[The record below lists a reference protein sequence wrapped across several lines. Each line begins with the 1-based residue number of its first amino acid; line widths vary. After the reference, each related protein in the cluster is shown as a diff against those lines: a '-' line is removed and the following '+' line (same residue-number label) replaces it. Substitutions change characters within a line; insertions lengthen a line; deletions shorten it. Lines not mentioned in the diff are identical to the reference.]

1 MGAPGSYYW
10 TGTVKVFNMTSNTHY
25 NLNQDNLSPRRYS
38 YLGNTCSDINN
49 RFNIPCCSQSVTDLC
64 FLGYAVT
71 AGHFSSPNTID
82 VAAGAP
88 QDSGGGK
95 VSGSC
100 RNCIIGSR
108 LCLHYT
114 HFDIQN
120 YIVIHILG
128 LHLQNRRNVSC
139 EDL

>member
-25 NLNQDNLSPRRYS
+25 NLNQDNLSLRRYS

-49 RFNIPCCSQSVTDLC
+49 HFNIPCCSHRFVFFRVCCDCWSLLLPEYHRRGGWC
-64 FLGYAVT
+64 
-71 AGHFSSPNTID
+71 SSRQWRWKSEWCLAEI
-82 VAAGAP
+82 ALL
-88 QDSGGGK
+88 
-95 VSGSC
+95 VSGSVYITLTLTFQ
-100 RNCIIGSR
+100 NCI
-108 LCLHYT
+108 
-114 HFDIQN
+114 F
-120 YIVIHILG
+120 IHILG